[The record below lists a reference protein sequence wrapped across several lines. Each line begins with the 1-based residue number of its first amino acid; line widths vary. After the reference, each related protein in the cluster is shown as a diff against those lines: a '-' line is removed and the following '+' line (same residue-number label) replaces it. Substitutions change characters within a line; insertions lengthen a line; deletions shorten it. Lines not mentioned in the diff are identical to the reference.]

1 MFFEATKNVQHQLIG
16 LSIVGHSG
24 SSYIEIF
31 THENGSQRTGIICL
45 FSQCFLWYPSPLCK
59 CVRENSMSLS
69 TNTLLETNISFSKGT
84 FQDDVPFPVVGY
96 VSSLKGRFGMCIYR
110 NSCVIFP
117 LPFCCLPSRH
127 DMASESHQRVWRHW
141 PIPWSYDPAWLNN
154 KKPKSIRALR
164 KDP

>member
-1 MFFEATKNVQHQLIG
+1 
-16 LSIVGHSG
+16 
-24 SSYIEIF
+24 
-31 THENGSQRTGIICL
+31 
-45 FSQCFLWYPSPLCK
+45 
-59 CVRENSMSLS
+59 MSLS

-96 VSSLKGRFGMCIYR
+96 VSSLEGRFGMCIYR

-141 PIPWSYDPAWLNN
+141 PIPWSYGPAWLNSKKTKKN
-154 KKPKSIRALR
+154 KGSKEGSLTGLSTTKFHPMQGSLL
-164 KDP
+164 KDVLLE